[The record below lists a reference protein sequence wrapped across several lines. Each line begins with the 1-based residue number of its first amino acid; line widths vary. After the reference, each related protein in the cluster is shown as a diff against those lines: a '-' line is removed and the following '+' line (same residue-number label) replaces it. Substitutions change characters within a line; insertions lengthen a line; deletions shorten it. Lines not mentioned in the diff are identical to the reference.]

1 MSRFVAI
8 VLSVLAASVV
18 LPVSSSLALA
28 SKKLPD
34 MKTVSH
40 VDVDRYLGLWYEIA
54 RFPNSFQKGC
64 DSATA
69 EYSLVSE
76 GTLRVFNTCLSSKN
90 GEARTADGE
99 AKIADRNTNAKL
111 KVTFLPKWLRFL
123 NIGLAN
129 YWIID
134 LDVDYRWVVVSEP
147 SRKFM
152 WILSREP
159 QMSQDVYEGILK
171 RAQEQDLDVS
181 KLIASRPGSVT
192 Q

>member
-1 MSRFVAI
+1 MSRFVAMA
-8 VLSVLAASVV
+8 LSLLAVSIV

-34 MKTVSH
+34 MKTVSY

-76 GTLRVFNTCLSSKN
+76 GTIRVFNTCLSSKN
-90 GEARTADGE
+90 DKVRTADGQ
-99 AKIADRNTNAKL
+99 AKIADRNSNAKL